1 MRTRAYSEMLGCF
14 TSSVFFLVPRGR
26 TRTVKAPWDVLNF
39 LFLGKTKKKRV
50 LAVNTEGR
58 SQDHVLKA
66 ADVLKRVN
74 VEIFAIGVGRG
85 YSITQLNQMA
95 SDLSHVF
102 TIDFRNLNSIIKG
115 IKKKTWRGRI
125 CWMDTL
131 IVMSLPSKFHFFY
144 WYFYLFL
151 NLKVLLWRRSHLF
164 YWSHF
169 ET

>member
-1 MRTRAYSEMLGCF
+1 M
-14 TSSVFFLVPRGR
+14 
-26 TRTVKAPWDVLNF
+26 
-39 LFLGKTKKKRV
+39 
-50 LAVNTEGR
+50 LAVITEGR

-115 IKKKTWRGRI
+115 IKKKT
-125 CWMDTL
+125 
-131 IVMSLPSKFHFFY
+131 
-144 WYFYLFL
+144 
-151 NLKVLLWRRSHLF
+151 
-164 YWSHF
+164 
-169 ET
+169 